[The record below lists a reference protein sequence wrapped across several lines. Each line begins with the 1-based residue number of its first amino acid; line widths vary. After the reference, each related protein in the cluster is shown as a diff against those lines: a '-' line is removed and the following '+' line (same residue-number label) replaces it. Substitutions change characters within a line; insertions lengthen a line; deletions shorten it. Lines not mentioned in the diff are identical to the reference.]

1 MEACLAN
8 LATIDLTKLNGKAIR
23 ELDKLLGSYSV
34 FRKTYCNNLA
44 GFVRDCIKFSDGEGM
59 TAYQE
64 EALTDLPSAKRLAIR
79 GPHGLGKTALG
90 AWIVLGFAL
99 TRDVDSDWKVI
110 TTASAWRQLK
120 HYLWP
125 EIHKWV
131 RRLDWQ
137 KIGRPPFNQTR
148 ELLTQSIN
156 LSTGRAFAV
165 ASNDHNTV
173 EGAHASGETIDGVY
187 RPGGLLYLFDEAKA
201 IPDATWDA
209 AEGAFAAPDID
220 DVWSLAISTPGTSF
234 GRFFDIHSHKPGYED
249 WTARH
254 VTLEEAIA
262 AGRISRAWA
271 DQRKLQWGAK
281 SDLFKARVLGEFMS
295 GDAEGIIPLAWVEA
309 ANDRWRDWQE
319 AGFPGRV
326 TAIGVDVGGGLVT
339 GDKTTIAI
347 VVDGVRVLEVRKHD
361 RAADPAVAMMEVAG
375 LVAGIIR
382 NRGGVAYVDA
392 TGIGLGV
399 LHRLVEM
406 GIPARS
412 FIAAKKTELLDR
424 SGDMGFGNWRAAAWW
439 VTGELL
445 DPKGGMDVCLPKNDD
460 LTGELVALGVK
471 RYTSASKMILE
482 SKEDVI
488 KRLHRSTDSGDSV
501 VQGLVGPILC
511 LEEDGRVGGERHR
524 LIDQRV
530 RIGADY

>member
-8 LATIDLTKLNGKAIR
+8 LATIDLTRLNGKAMR

-34 FRKTYCNNLA
+34 FRKTYRNNLA
-44 GFVRDCIKFSDGEGM
+44 GFVRDCIMFPESEGM
-59 TAYQE
+59 TPYQE
-64 EALTDLPSAKRLAIR
+64 EALATLPSAKRLAIR

-99 TRDVDSDWKVI
+99 TRDVDSNWKVV

-125 EIHKWV
+125 EIHIWAKLLNWK
-131 RRLDWQ
+131 
-137 KIGRPPFNQTR
+137 KIGRPPFSLTR
-148 ELLTQSIN
+148 ELLMQSIN
-156 LSTGRAFAV
+156 LSTGSAFAV
-165 ASNDHNTV
+165 ASDDHTTV
-173 EGAHASGETIDGVY
+173 EGAHSQNLA
-187 RPGGLLYLFDEAKA
+187 YLFDEAKT

-220 DVWSLAISTPGTSF
+220 DVWSLAISTPGASF

-281 SDLFKARVLGEFMS
+281 SDLYKARVLGEFMS

-319 AGFPGRV
+319 AGFPGQV
-326 TAIGVDVGGGLVT
+326 TAIGVDVGGGLAT

-347 VVDGVRVLEVRKHD
+347 IVDGVRVLEVKRYNK
-361 RAADPAVAMMEVAG
+361 AADPDVAMMEVAG
-375 LVAGIIR
+375 LVAGIVR

-392 TGIGLGV
+392 SGIGLGV

-445 DPKGGMDVCLPKNDD
+445 DPEGGMDVCLPEDDD
-460 LTGELVALGVK
+460 LTGELVALSVK

-511 LEEDGRVGGERHR
+511 MEEDGRVGGERSR
-524 LIDQRV
+524 IIDRRV
-530 RIGADY
+530 SIGADY